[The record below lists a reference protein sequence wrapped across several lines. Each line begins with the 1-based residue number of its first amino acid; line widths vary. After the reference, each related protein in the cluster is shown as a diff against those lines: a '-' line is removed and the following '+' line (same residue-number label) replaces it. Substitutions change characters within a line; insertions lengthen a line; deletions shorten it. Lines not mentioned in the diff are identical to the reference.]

1 MSELLQKLSTYNIF
15 NYLFPGVVFVI
26 LLKKYTDINL
36 IVDDVVLGLFL
47 YYFLGLVLSRKGSI
61 LIEPLLKYWGV
72 IQFSDY
78 SKFVQASKLDEKIEL
93 FSEVNNMH
101 RTIIAM
107 LVVLLAILTYTSTA
121 TCHFPIGFLCL
132 IILFILSYRKQTSF
146 ITKRIDEAL
155 QNASSPLL
163 KTKEESPEEA

>member
-47 YYFLGLVLSRKGSI
+47 YYFLGLVLSRIGSI

-78 SKFVQASKLDEKIEL
+78 SKFVQASKLD
-93 FSEVNNMH
+93 
-101 RTIIAM
+101 
-107 LVVLLAILTYTSTA
+107 
-121 TCHFPIGFLCL
+121 
-132 IILFILSYRKQTSF
+132 
-146 ITKRIDEAL
+146 
-155 QNASSPLL
+155 
-163 KTKEESPEEA
+163 